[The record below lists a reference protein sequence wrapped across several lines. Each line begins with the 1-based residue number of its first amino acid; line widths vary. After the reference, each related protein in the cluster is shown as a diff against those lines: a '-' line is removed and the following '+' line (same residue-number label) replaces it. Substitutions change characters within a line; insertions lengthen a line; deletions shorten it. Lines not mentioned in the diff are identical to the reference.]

1 MLPYDGMTRTG
12 SKGVSHC
19 AGFDS
24 VQTPSE
30 GRKVLEIWGNGKY
43 ALSASGVVVYVH
55 MLCCARCNFG
65 SAPLQSVPAV
75 DTRLIRQIPNMQKFS
90 DILPTLAPADGVQR
104 ISLSHADGRNAG
116 VIENKPGSQGSI
128 RVYHHL
134 QQKWGTLGSE
144 AAQEGLAIYAE
155 HTEDAKLNPGK
166 HPNIDRLFEII
177 KSQQALNIKIER

>member
-1 MLPYDGMTRTG
+1 
-12 SKGVSHC
+12 
-19 AGFDS
+19 
-24 VQTPSE
+24 
-30 GRKVLEIWGNGKY
+30 
-43 ALSASGVVVYVH
+43 
-55 MLCCARCNFG
+55 
-65 SAPLQSVPAV
+65 
-75 DTRLIRQIPNMQKFS
+75 QIPNMQKFS

-144 AAQEGLAIYAE
+144 AAQEGLVIYAE